1 MSDSDSTFLKENTL
15 EKLTICFL
23 NSYSLGQL
31 EIAFA
36 YLHLINKASPSL
48 YFRLLTRIFDRRGLQ
63 DM

>member
-1 MSDSDSTFLKENTL
+1 MSNYSDVFLKENQL

-23 NSYSLGQL
+23 NNYSLGHL

-36 YLHLINKASPSL
+36 YLHLINNHSPAL
-48 YFRLLTRIFDRRGLQ
+48 FFKLLTRIFERRGLE

>member
-1 MSDSDSTFLKENTL
+1 MSNSFLKENNL

-23 NSYSLGQL
+23 NNYSLGHL

-36 YLHLINKASPSL
+36 YLSLINQSSPSL
-48 YFRLLTRIFDRRGLQ
+48 FAKLLSRIFSRQGLQ